1 MIRYPIRKFFFWI
14 YSVPIEHEDED
25 ELEFQIPSEIR
36 DFDCL
41 VTANITGV
49 LFLLS
54 IIGGG
59 LMLLGRQLTIY
70 HIWLSLAIQI
80 IGFIVFL
87 NSMPVL
93 SEFKQFKNIKFT
105 SIIKWILKVVIIAL
119 PSYIFVFHFDK
130 GLALLTFC
138 LTLTIPL
145 YRYKGQKKS
154 TNTAERK
161 QLVIPL
167 SIEDSN
173 KLKDF
178 DFFD

>member
-14 YSVPIEHEDED
+14 YSVPIEHENED
-25 ELEFQIPSEIR
+25 ELEFQIPSEIK

-41 VTANITGV
+41 ITANITGV

-59 LMLLGRQLTIY
+59 LMILGRYISTY
-70 HIWLSLAIQI
+70 NIWLSLAIQI
-80 IGFIVFL
+80 LGFIVFL

-93 SEFKQFKNIKFT
+93 SEFKQFKNIKLF
-105 SIIKWILKVVIIAL
+105 SVFKWVFKLVILAL
-119 PSYIFVFHFDK
+119 PTYVFVFNFLSDK

-145 YRYKGQKKS
+145 YRYKEQKHPQ
-154 TNTAERK
+154 RK
-161 QLVIPL
+161 QLIIPL
-167 SIEDSN
+167 SVEDSN